1 MCMCEG
7 VEASGFERSMN
18 ESCHTSMSHVKYMK
32 VSCYTCTW
40 MCLWRGEGDWV
51 WALDEW
57 IMSCRSMSHVT
68 YMNVSC
74 YRCTWACMRE
84 RARWLGLSAR
94 WMSHVTHQRVMSHT
108 WMCHIIGV
116 HECVWERGGGRVGVS
131 ARWMSHVSHHTYECV
146 ILKVYMSVYVW
157 EGRTSGFE
165 RSMNES
171 CHADQWVL
179 SHIWMCHITA
189 VHECVYVR
197 GGDECVWALDEWV
210 MSRRSMSH
218 VTYMNVSYYS
228 CTWMCICERGGW
240 VCLSTRW
247 MSHVTQINESCH
259 IYECVILQLY
269 MSVYAWEGGG
279 ECVCTFVI
287 LQVYMSVYMW
297 EGRASLFERSMKE
310 SWRADQWVV
319 SHTWMC
325 HITGVH
331 ECVCVRG
338 GGRVGLSARWMSL
351 VTHQWVMSH
360 IWKSHITGVHECV
373 CVIGGRAIGFERSM
387 NESRHVDQW
396 VMSHIWMCHVTR
408 AHECVCVRGG
418 GRVCLSARWMS
429 HGAQINESFHIY
441 KFVILQYMNV
451 YAWEGGMSGF
461 ERSMNESCHRSMSHV
476 THMNV
481 SYYTCT
487 WGCMRARGGRVGL
500 SARWMSHVT

>member
-171 CHADQWVL
+171 CHADQWVM

-210 MSRRSMSH
+210 MSRRSMSP

-228 CTWMCICERGGW
+228 CTWVCMRERGGASVFVHLSYYRCTWVCICER
-240 VCLSTRW
+240 
-247 MSHVTQINESCH
+247 E
-259 IYECVILQLY
+259 
-269 MSVYAWEGGG
+269 
-279 ECVCTFVI
+279 
-287 LQVYMSVYMW
+287 
-297 EGRASLFERSMKE
+297 
-310 SWRADQWVV
+310 
-319 SHTWMC
+319 
-325 HITGVH
+325 
-331 ECVCVRG
+331 
-338 GGRVGLSARWMSL
+338 
-351 VTHQWVMSH
+351 
-360 IWKSHITGVHECV
+360 
-373 CVIGGRAIGFERSM
+373 
-387 NESRHVDQW
+387 
-396 VMSHIWMCHVTR
+396 
-408 AHECVCVRGG
+408 
-418 GRVCLSARWMS
+418 GRVCLSARWKS
-429 HGAQINESFHIY
+429 HGAQINESCHIHEC
-441 KFVILQYMNV
+441 VILQVYMNV
-451 YAWEGGMSGF
+451 YAWEGGGEWVWALDEWVLSHI
-461 ERSMNESCHRSMSHV
+461 NESCHTYESLILQV
-476 THMNV
+476 YMNV
-481 SYYTCT
+481 YV
-487 WGCMRARGGRVGL
+487 W
-500 SARWMSHVT
+500 